1 MANNYKL
8 APSREPVTSSYGA
21 KAALLA
27 SQAAKSATV
36 WKPSTTDYGFSAAN
50 LAFKSDRTTPR
61 SVCADTVERQKSL
74 LAAKG
79 AVASRQRAQSNPT
92 PKESYPDEANAA
104 ANALTAATR
113 AHGPLRSPGPSEE
126 GGATPYTAMSRQ
138 MFTYRPPVKSEV
150 DEQKRADVLHAS
162 AVAMAKKMYNQQ
174 QRMIEAKKLHAGAT
188 ATAPRNELD
197 ISSSISDDGQPAQ
210 ITTLQD
216 AAYRQAQARL
226 AKMQQENSSN
236 QDYLEYYGT
245 SILPMHR
252 FSVRGKLRKRSSS
265 DGAVIEDRKR
275 SQQIRQQ
282 MSLFSS
288 KLSEVDEIKRQQD
301 QAALLAAAQRNVHE
315 RLKGMDEKITA
326 ETGMIPPSTLT
337 QWELKAHAAAQ
348 SRTIGGRS
356 QKSGMVDIGAGRF
369 MDQEEINAI
378 AERRVR
384 PVLDEINE
392 KAEKEHARQI
402 ELRLEME
409 KKKEEEDIEK
419 AHQREIQDIT
429 KQLRDQDRQEQKE
442 RKAEEKQEARAK
454 KEEERAAK
462 AEQKRLARVGKQKLT
477 VNRRQENQQDPEE
490 PLRLVAMNSSGQ
502 PVRVPLPQIH
512 VASLEE
518 AGGDPQGNCPK
529 SPNERSPTGRVRN
542 WLKSRFSRGSKSP
555 VDEGLKGNSS
565 RKSFIGGAALAGM
578 LGNSRST
585 SLDDRSMQ
593 SVAMAG
599 RIQNN
604 VVRRAISD
612 DQTLSHQRELG
623 SALSSESEDEYFRD
637 EARDRQL
644 ETPLTP
650 PRQTRTF
657 TPSTV
662 TSQGRSPPRD
672 SRFHEII

>member
-1 MANNYKL
+1 MANDYRL
-8 APSREPVTSSYGA
+8 ASSRPLIVSSYGA

-27 SQAAKSATV
+27 SQAAKSTAVCKT
-36 WKPSTTDYGFSAAN
+36 PTTDYGFSAAN

-61 SVCADTVERQKSL
+61 GVGADTIERQKSV
-74 LAAKG
+74 LAAQG
-79 AVASRQRAQSNPT
+79 AVANRQRAKSNPI

-104 ANALTAATR
+104 ANALNAATK
-113 AHGPLRSPGPSEE
+113 AHGPSRSPVLSDGGG
-126 GGATPYTAMSRQ
+126 GGATPYTAMPRQ

-174 QRMIEAKKLHAGAT
+174 QRMIEAKKVHAGA
-188 ATAPRNELD
+188 ASSRNELD
-197 ISSSISDDGQPAQ
+197 ISSSISDDGQPQQ

-236 QDYLEYYGT
+236 RDYLDYYGT

-252 FSVRGKLRKRSSS
+252 FSVRSKLRKRSSS

-348 SRTIGGRS
+348 SRAVGDES
-356 QKSGMVDIGAGRF
+356 QRPGMIDIGAGKY
-369 MDQEEINAI
+369 MDQDEINAI

-392 KAEKEHARQI
+392 KAEKEHARQT

-409 KKKEEEDIEK
+409 KRKEAEDIEK
-419 AHQREIQDIT
+419 ARQREIQDIT
-429 KQLRDQDRQEQKE
+429 KKLRDQDKQEQKE
-442 RKAEEKQEARAK
+442 RKAEEKQEARTK
-454 KEEERAAK
+454 KEEEKAAK
-462 AEQKRLARVGKQKLT
+462 AEQKRLARIEKQRLII
-477 VNRRQENQQDPEE
+477 NRHQENRQDPDE
-490 PLRLVAMNSSGQ
+490 PLRTVTMNSSGQ
-502 PVRVPLPQIH
+502 PVRIPSPRIH
-512 VASLEE
+512 TVSLKET
-518 AGGDPQGNCPK
+518 GSDPQESWPR
-529 SPNERSPTGRVRN
+529 SPNERSPTDRVKTWFKR
-542 WLKSRFSRGSKSP
+542 RFSRGTKSP
-555 VDEGLKGNSS
+555 GDDRFKEKLP

-599 RIQNN
+599 RIQTN

-612 DQTLSHQRELG
+612 DQTLSHPREPV
-623 SALSSESEDEYFRD
+623 SPLSSESEDEYFRD

-644 ETPLTP
+644 GTPLTP

-657 TPSTV
+657 TPSTI
-662 TSQGRSPPRD
+662 TSQGRSRPRD
-672 SRFHEII
+672 SRFREII

>member
-1 MANNYKL
+1 MTNNYRP
-8 APSREPVTSSYGA
+8 APSREPGASSYGA

-27 SQAAKSATV
+27 SQAAKSAAA

-61 SVCADTVERQKSL
+61 GVHADTVERQKSV

-79 AVASRQRAQSNPT
+79 AVASRQRAKSNPT

-113 AHGPLRSPGPSEE
+113 AHGPLRSPGPSEQ
-126 GGATPYTAMSRQ
+126 GSATPYTTMSRQ
-138 MFTYRPPVKSEV
+138 MYTYRPPVKSEV
-150 DEQKRADVLHAS
+150 DEQKRTDVLHAS

-174 QRMIEAKKLHAGAT
+174 QRIVEAKKLYAGAT
-188 ATAPRNELD
+188 ASRNELD
-197 ISSSISDDGQPAQ
+197 ISSGISDDGQPVQ
-210 ITTLQD
+210 VTTLQD
-216 AAYRQAQARL
+216 AAYKQAQARL
-226 AKMQQENSSN
+226 AKMQEGNSSN
-236 QDYLEYYGT
+236 RDYLEYYGT
-245 SILPMHR
+245 SIIPMHL

-348 SRTIGGRS
+348 SRTIGGGS
-356 QKSGMVDIGAGRF
+356 QKSGMIDIGAGRF

-392 KAEKEHARQI
+392 KAEKEHARQL

-429 KQLRDQDRQEQKE
+429 KKLRDQDRQEQKE
-442 RKAEEKQEARAK
+442 RKAEEKKEARAK
-454 KEEERAAK
+454 KEEEKAAK
-462 AEQKRLARVGKQKLT
+462 AEQKRLARVEKQRLA
-477 VNRRQENQQDPEE
+477 VNRHQENHQDPEE
-490 PLRLVAMNSSGQ
+490 PPRLVTINSSGQ

-512 VASLEE
+512 AVPLRET
-518 AGGDPQGNCPK
+518 GGDPQDSWPK
-529 SPNERSPTGRVRN
+529 SPNERSPTGRVRT
-542 WLKSRFSRGSKSP
+542 WFKTRFSRGSKSL
-555 VDEGLKGNSS
+555 VDERFKENPS
-565 RKSFIGGAALAGM
+565 RKSFIGGAALSGM

-593 SVAMAG
+593 AVAMAG
-599 RIQNN
+599 RVQNN

-612 DQTLSHQRELG
+612 NRTLSHQREPV
-623 SALSSESEDEYFRD
+623 SPLSSESEDEYFRD

-644 ETPLTP
+644 GTQFTP